1 MRLLCC
7 MMLLC
12 SFVVTGCSTK
22 TTLGAVVRKQ
32 LVCVEEQSCKQ
43 TLAAECPRGGVLY
56 GATPAVVVDYS
67 CNP

>member
-1 MRLLCC
+1 
-7 MMLLC
+7 MLAC

-32 LVCVEEQSCKQ
+32 IVCVEEQTCKQ
-43 TLAAECPRGGVLY
+43 ALAKDCPRGGVLH
-56 GATPAVVVDYS
+56 GATPAVVIDYS